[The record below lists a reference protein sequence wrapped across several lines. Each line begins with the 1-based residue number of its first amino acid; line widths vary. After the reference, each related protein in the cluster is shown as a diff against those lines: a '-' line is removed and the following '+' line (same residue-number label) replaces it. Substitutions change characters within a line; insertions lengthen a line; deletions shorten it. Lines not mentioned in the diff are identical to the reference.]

1 MEVGRGG
8 KGLWSSRRERG
19 RREGSG
25 GYIPIIFV
33 TVVPFLVAVEA
44 AAGGILGGGGGLR
57 GAEVAGGAGGRFVQ
71 MKSRA
76 RSISRLCPGL
86 QR

>member
-1 MEVGRGG
+1 M
-8 KGLWSSRRERG
+8 WSSRRG
-19 RREGSG
+19 RRERE

-33 TVVPFLVAVEA
+33 TVVPFLAGVEA